1 MQKVRKLVTTIMIAA
16 LITAMEG
23 TTILPLSHH
32 VKADTNTVSQT
43 SQAENDLTKYKK
55 INGIGDN
62 TVLGADFS
70 HYQLQKNAWKKVWK
84 NYKGIEV
91 SNVFEYVR
99 SQGINTISV
108 KVAVNPTKDKEGNES
123 YLSLENAKKTL
134 KEAKKA
140 GLKTNVTLL
149 YSDDITYAGGQKLP
163 DGWDTD
169 SAEKKALEYTK
180 NVIKELKA
188 ADAVPTMITIGNEVN
203 YNFLTLS
210 NWDGYCAMAEIS
222 KIVKD
227 AGIKAAFSFAAPG
240 KASDIQYIIE
250 QLGYACKKYEGA
262 GYDYIGVNIYPD
274 THNEN
279 YVKTLK
285 NTVCL
290 LYTSPSPRD

>member
-108 KVAVNPTKDKEGNES
+108 KVAVNPAKDDS
-123 YLSLENAKKTL
+123 YLSLEYAKETL

-140 GLKTNVTLL
+140 GLKTNVALL
-149 YSDDITYAGGQKLP
+149 YSDKITYAGSSQELTRWLGVL
-163 DGWDTD
+163 D
-169 SAEKKALEYTK
+169 SGRGRRHIEYTENGHRK
-180 NVIKELKA
+180 N
-188 ADAVPTMITIGNEVN
+188 
-203 YNFLTLS
+203 
-210 NWDGYCAMAEIS
+210 
-222 KIVKD
+222 
-227 AGIKAAFSFAAPG
+227 
-240 KASDIQYIIE
+240 
-250 QLGYACKKYEGA
+250 
-262 GYDYIGVNIYPD
+262 
-274 THNEN
+274 
-279 YVKTLK
+279 
-285 NTVCL
+285 
-290 LYTSPSPRD
+290 

>member
-149 YSDDITYAGGQKLP
+149 YSDDITYAGGRNYQMVGILIQQKKRH
-163 DGWDTD
+163 W
-169 SAEKKALEYTK
+169 S
-180 NVIKELKA
+180 
-188 ADAVPTMITIGNEVN
+188 
-203 YNFLTLS
+203 
-210 NWDGYCAMAEIS
+210 
-222 KIVKD
+222 
-227 AGIKAAFSFAAPG
+227 
-240 KASDIQYIIE
+240 IQKRHQRIE
-250 QLGYACKKYEGA
+250 GSRC
-262 GYDYIGVNIYPD
+262 
-274 THNEN
+274 
-279 YVKTLK
+279 
-285 NTVCL
+285 
-290 LYTSPSPRD
+290 SPNDDHDRK